1 MSSGG
6 VGSST
11 AEIMAAECVAVRL
24 RSLNRALT
32 GHYDDALRPLGVR
45 VGQLNILVAVACM
58 RQAKPGDLCR
68 ILCMEKS
75 TLSRDVKV
83 MQRHGWLEEVPG
95 EDARTRPLRIT
106 PKGSHLVEKCMPAW
120 RAAQA
125 KAKDRLG
132 DEGTAVLFRAAGA
145 PWPITRSR
153 PARGKRSRTNGT
165 SG

>member
-6 VGSST
+6 ARPSAV
-11 AEIMAAECVAVRL
+11 EIIAAECVAIRL

-32 GHYDDALRPLGVR
+32 SLYDDALRPLGIR

-58 RQAKPGDLCR
+58 KQAKPAELCR
-68 ILCMEKS
+68 ILCMEKL

-83 MQRHGWLEEVPG
+83 MQRHGWLEERTG

-106 PKGSHLVEKCMPAW
+106 PKGARLVEKSMPAW

-125 KAKDRLG
+125 KAKELLG
-132 DEGTAVLFRAAGA
+132 EEGTAVLFRAAGA
-145 PWPITRSR
+145 PSQRD
-153 PARGKRSRTNGT
+153 
-165 SG
+165 